1 MYLERGPLDSGAR
14 GGCTARPPLGPGLFG
29 KNLGPDLIL
38 LSGLGAF
45 SNEVVRT
52 STDEEM
58 LCRSNHW
65 DVYFVKVSLSVYL
78 VSLSWLHCI
87 WQGSSS
93 PEQVSEFL
101 GLGLCWH

>member
-1 MYLERGPLDSGAR
+1 MYLGRGQLDSGAR
-14 GGCTARPPLGPGLFG
+14 GGCTAGPPSGPGLFG

-87 WQGSSS
+87 RQGSSS

-101 GLGLCWH
+101 GLGLCWR